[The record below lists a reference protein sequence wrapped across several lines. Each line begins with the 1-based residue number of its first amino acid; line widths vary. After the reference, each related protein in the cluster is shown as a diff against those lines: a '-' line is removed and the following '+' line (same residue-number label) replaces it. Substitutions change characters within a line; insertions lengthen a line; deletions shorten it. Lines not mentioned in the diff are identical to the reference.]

1 MYYNKKN
8 HNLSN
13 LFCGGFFIVC
23 LTFFSACIKSESSIN
38 YNKDQILVNYKQ
50 VLIKVIEDL
59 NKIDPEI
66 SKKSGIISQ
75 LLLEN
80 QAKEI
85 IIPLLSISKGLLKT
99 YQTYDSVNLE
109 ILGDEKGLIIAAL
122 LVFNNEIKSNAQ
134 IKSNENKFKIM
145 GERSILAIE
154 IDRQEL
160 NGCLL
165 EIFGLGAGI
174 YGLIKV
180 EGKIIVKNLVSLV
193 MKVGL
198 KSLSWVGIAYTVYN
212 LTMCLVEADND

>member
-1 MYYNKKN
+1 MYYNKKKF
-8 HNLSN
+8 NLNN
-13 LFCGGFFIVC
+13 LFYGGFFLVS
-23 LTFFSACIKSESSIN
+23 LTFSSSCIKSGSSIN
-38 YNKDQILVNYKQ
+38 YNKNQILVNYKQ

-75 LLLEN
+75 ILLEN

-85 IIPLLSISKGLLKT
+85 ISPLLLISKGLLKT
-99 YQTYDSVNLE
+99 YILYDSLNLE
-109 ILGDEKGLIIAAL
+109 IDGNEKGLIIAAI
-122 LVFNNEIKSNAQ
+122 LVFNNEIKSNTQTTA
-134 IKSNENKFKIM
+134 IENKFRIM

-165 EIFGLGAGI
+165 EIFGLGAGV

>member
-1 MYYNKKN
+1 MYYKKKKFYLN
-8 HNLSN
+8 N
-13 LFCGGFFIVC
+13 LFSVGIFIIC
-23 LTFFSACIKSESSIN
+23 LTFFSACVKSESSIN

-50 VLIKVIEDL
+50 VLIKVVEDL

-66 SKKSGIISQ
+66 STKSGIISQ
-75 LLLEN
+75 ILLEN
-80 QAKEI
+80 QAKELI
-85 IIPLLSISKGLLKT
+85 SPLLLISKGLLKT
-99 YQTYDSVNLE
+99 YLIYDSLNLE
-109 ILGDEKGLIIAAL
+109 IDGDEKGLIIAAL
-122 LVFNNEIKSNAQ
+122 LVFNNEIKSNPQ
-134 IKSNENKFKIM
+134 TKSNENKFKIM
-145 GERSILAIE
+145 SLSSILAIE

-165 EIFGLGAGI
+165 EIFGLGAGV

-212 LTMCLVEADND
+212 LTMCLVEADKD

>member
-1 MYYNKKN
+1 
-8 HNLSN
+8 
-13 LFCGGFFIVC
+13 
-23 LTFFSACIKSESSIN
+23 
-38 YNKDQILVNYKQ
+38 VNYKQ
-50 VLIKVIEDL
+50 VLIKVIENL

-75 LLLEN
+75 ILLEN

-85 IIPLLSISKGLLKT
+85 ISPLLLISKGLLKT
-99 YQTYDSVNLE
+99 FLIYDSLNLE
-109 ILGDEKGLIIAAL
+109 IDGNEKGLIIAAL
-122 LVFNNEIKSNAQ
+122 IVFNNEIKSNTQTTA
-134 IKSNENKFKIM
+134 IENKFRIM

-165 EIFGLGAGI
+165 EIFGLGAGV

-180 EGKIIVKNLVSLV
+180 EGKIVVKNLVSLV